1 MYFYILHIKS
11 MKNFKLLTLLWV
23 AFIAGTLAGCWNKD
37 NEGDFIIEDI
47 TSENE
52 AVINYNDN
60 LVDLASK
67 CLASE
72 DTIWTTYND
81 ANSTTDDIISAINNT
96 ISECSNTS
104 DEINKLWDWEG
115 DNSLK
120 SWILDI
126 IEKEINYYTKFSELL
141 PYLEKEDLSDE
152 EKADYDVIY
161 AEVETLD
168 KELSDANDNL
178 LVVQEQF
185 AKNHWFELEE
195 PAEET
200 TEETAE

>member
-1 MYFYILHIKS
+1 

-152 EKADYDVIY
+152 ERADYDVIY

>member
-1 MYFYILHIKS
+1 

-47 TSENE
+47 TSEHE

-81 ANSTTDDIISAINNT
+81 ANSTTDDIISAIENT

-141 PYLEKEDLSDE
+141 PYLEKEDLTDE
-152 EKADYDVIY
+152 ERADYDVIY

>member
-1 MYFYILHIKS
+1 

-185 AKNHWFELEE
+185 AKNPLLIKQLSLSRKNIILISLKKCGL
-195 PAEET
+195 
-200 TEETAE
+200 

>member
-1 MYFYILHIKS
+1 

-96 ISECSNTS
+96 ISECSNT
-104 DEINKLWDWEG
+104 G

>member
-1 MYFYILHIKS
+1 

-81 ANSTTDDIISAINNT
+81 ANSTTDDIISAIENT

-141 PYLEKEDLSDE
+141 PYLEKEDLTDE
-152 EKADYDVIY
+152 ERADYDVIY

-200 TEETAE
+200 SEETAE

>member
-1 MYFYILHIKS
+1 MKKKPFYFPLPLYSAVNVCINS
-11 MKNFKLLTLLWV
+11 F
-23 AFIAGTLAGCWNKD
+23 
-37 NEGDFIIEDI
+37 

>member
-1 MYFYILHIKS
+1 

-81 ANSTTDDIISAINNT
+81 ANSTTDDIISAIENT

-141 PYLEKEDLSDE
+141 PYLEKEDLTDE
-152 EKADYDVIY
+152 ERADYDVIY

>member
-1 MYFYILHIKS
+1 

-141 PYLEKEDLSDE
+141 PYLEKEDLTDE
-152 EKADYDVIY
+152 ERADYDVIY

>member
-1 MYFYILHIKS
+1 

-115 DNSLK
+115 DNSLR

-195 PAEET
+195 PAEDT

>member
-1 MYFYILHIKS
+1 

>member
-1 MYFYILHIKS
+1 

-81 ANSTTDDIISAINNT
+81 ANSTTDDIISAIENT

-126 IEKEINYYTKFSELL
+126 IEIEINYYTKFSELL
-141 PYLEKEDLSDE
+141 PYLEKEDLTDE
-152 EKADYDVIY
+152 ERADYDVIY